1 MIGSVNATAFIVI
14 YLSLRFTSRYNRR
27 MTRSP
32 KRLFR
37 KLLPAI
43 ALAVLAQ
50 SSSTQAPGVRFQRVE
65 QPYVDAQMFMGS
77 VLVAKDG
84 KIIFSK
90 SYGMAALEWNVPNS
104 PNSIL
109 QRHFV
114 GSGGEYRL
122 ARFFLIRQVEHIFYA
137 MVFLSLAAA
146 AGKAIDT
153 SLDALREFLR
163 IEPLL
168 HGGKCAR
175 VRLDLETNTLFLVR
189 LAEHVDVLANVGE
202 HTFLAVGN
210 DKLHLSHSI
219 EKERDETRVKCLDV
233 LGIERRHRN
242 GLGEL
247 FLQQSLSRRIDDV
260 DLV

>member
-1 MIGSVNATAFIVI
+1 
-14 YLSLRFTSRYNRR
+14 
-27 MTRSP
+27 
-32 KRLFR
+32 
-37 KLLPAI
+37 LP
-43 ALAVLAQ
+43 
-50 SSSTQAPGVRFQRVE
+50 TDEQA
-65 QPYVDAQMFMGS
+65 Y
-77 VLVAKDG
+77 
-84 KIIFSK
+84 
-90 SYGMAALEWNVPNS
+90 
-104 PNSIL
+104 L
-109 QRHFV
+109 QRYF
-114 GSGGEYRL
+114 GESAGEYRP
-122 ARFFLIRQVEHIFYA
+122 ARFFLMRQVAHIFYA
-137 MVFLSLAAA
+137 MAFLSLAAA

-168 HGGKCAR
+168 HGGKGAR

-219 EKERDETRVKCLDV
+219 EKESDETRVKCLDV
-233 LGIERRHRN
+233 LRVERRHRN